1 MNGMNNYLQGF
12 TVKDY
17 PVLIFLVGN
26 AVRDIKRHEISLP
39 LTVAGA
45 IVGVF
50 AAFFIRDDRLFG
62 ILLSTAPGLFSLL
75 LTLLSRGAIGTG
87 DGLVL
92 LVLGFYYPLE
102 EIAGILFFTLF
113 LSAVMSAVLLV
124 RHHRGTEKF
133 ALVPFFVAGLLI
145 LRIL

>member
-26 AVRDIKRHEISLP
+26 AVRDIKRHEISVP
-39 LTVAGA
+39 LTAAGA
-45 IVGVF
+45 IMGVP
-50 AAFFIRDDRLFG
+50 AAFFIRDDRPFG
-62 ILLSTAPGLFSLL
+62 ILLSIAPGLVSLL
-75 LTLLSRGAIGTG
+75 LTLLTRGSIGAG
-87 DGLVL
+87 DGLIL
-92 LVLGFYYPLE
+92 LVLGFYYSLE
-102 EIAGILFFTLF
+102 EIAGILFSALL
-113 LSAVMSAVLLV
+113 LSAVMSVVLLV

-145 LRIL
+145 LKIL